1 MAQQGTTR
9 PARAAVPLL
18 ALVAVILVALSLRGP
33 VSSVGPLLEEL
44 RGDLGLS
51 GAAVALLPTLP
62 LLCFGVLS
70 PLAPALSGWLG
81 LHRAVLGGAAVLAL
95 GIALRG
101 AGTLGLFTG
110 TLLIGAGIAVCN
122 VLLPAVVKADFSD
135 RLALATALT
144 TSSMAV
150 SASAG
155 AGLAQPLREV
165 TGGPLSSLAWWLLP
179 AAVGVV
185 AWAVFTRTHP
195 GVVGPTG
202 TTRVLPLLRDRVAL
216 AVTVFFGLQSLAFY
230 TLLAWLPSILRD
242 AGVGAGEAG
251 AMLAVAAL
259 IGAPVSFLVPR
270 LAVRRPAQGLWVLVV
285 AVPSALGLLGL
296 LTAPAAAPWVWS
308 VLLGLGTGAAF
319 PLALTIVLL
328 RSRDSQQAAR
338 LSGAAQGAGYAL
350 AASGPF
356 VIGLLHDATGSW
368 TPSLLLMLTLLTAQ
382 VLVGLSAAKDRTVTG

>member
-1 MAQQGTTR
+1 VAQQGTTR

>member
-9 PARAAVPLL
+9 PPRAAVPLL
-18 ALVAVILVALSLRGP
+18 ALGAVVLVALSLRGP

-44 RGDLGLS
+44 RTDLGLG

-62 LLCFGVLS
+62 LLCFGLLS
-70 PLAPALSGWLG
+70 PLAPALSGRLG
-81 LHRAVLGGAAVLAL
+81 LHRAVLAGSAL
-95 GIALRG
+95 LVVGIALRG
-101 AGTLGLFTG
+101 AGTAGLFSG
-110 TLLIGAGIAVCN
+110 TLLIGAGIAICN
-122 VLLPAVVKADFSD
+122 VLLPAVVKADFSS

-150 SASAG
+150 SASVG
-155 AGLAQPLREV
+155 AGLAQPLREA
-165 TGGPLSSLAWWLLP
+165 TGGALSSLAWWLPP
-179 AAVGVV
+179 AAAGLV
-185 AWAVFTRTHP
+185 AWAVFTRTHS
-195 GVVGPTG
+195 GVVGPPG
-202 TTRVLPLLRDRVAL
+202 TTRVVPLLRDRVAL

-251 AMLAVAAL
+251 GMLAVAAL
-259 IGAPVSFLVPR
+259 LGAPVSFLVPR
-270 LAVRRPAQGLWVLVV
+270 LAVRRSSQELWVLVV
-285 AVPSALGLLGL
+285 AAPSALGLLGL
-296 LTAPAAAPWVWS
+296 LTVPAAAPWVWS

-338 LSGAAQGAGYAL
+338 LSGAAQGAGYVL

-356 VIGLLHDATGSW
+356 VIGLLHDSTGSW
-368 TPSLLLMLTLLTAQ
+368 TPSLLLMLALLATQ
-382 VLVGLSAAKDRTVTG
+382 VATGLLAAKDRTVTG